1 MEKKTTASAK
11 ATAPKK
17 ESAPKAAPKPKTA
30 AEPKAPRAPRAPRA
44 GAPAVVRDG
53 QRRRITGVVIST
65 KMQQTAVVRVDRM
78 KEHPLYG
85 KRYRVSKKFHAHNEN
100 DQFVT
105 GDTVVME
112 ETRPMSKTKHWRI
125 VSKA

>member
-11 ATAPKK
+11 ASAPKK
-17 ESAPKAAPKPKTA
+17 PATPKAAAKPKTA
-30 AEPKAPRAPRAPRA
+30 AAPKAAKAPRAPRTA
-44 GAPAVVRDG
+44 APAVVRDG
-53 QRRRITGVVIST
+53 QRRRITGVVVST

-78 KEHPLYG
+78 KAHPIYG

-100 DQFVT
+100 NQFAE

-112 ETRPMSKTKHWRI
+112 ETRPMSKTKRWRI
-125 VSKA
+125 VAKA

>member
-1 MEKKTTASAK
+1 MEKKTTASSKAAAAK
-11 ATAPKK
+11 KPVAA
-17 ESAPKAAPKPKTA
+17 KAAPKPKTA
-30 AEPKAPRAPRAPRA
+30 AAPKAPKAPRAPRA

-53 QRRRITGVVIST
+53 QRRRITGVVVST

-78 KEHPLYG
+78 KAHPIYG

-100 DQFVT
+100 DQFVD
-105 GDTVVME
+105 GDIVVME
-112 ETRPMSKTKHWRI
+112 ETRPMSKTKRWRI